1 MARYVL
7 EHARALE
14 AADGEYV
21 GAYLLNPDLGPP
33 GRLEPLLAT
42 GKVTNSD
49 RVVLPEGGI
58 LHIASPIEL
67 SVPLDRLWPPAVKA
81 RRVRTVVTMY
91 DLVPEIFSDFY
102 LEDPGLRRRYK
113 ARQQLIRAAD
123 HVLAISQSTADDIV
137 DRWQIDASRVTP
149 IGGGVAPWFQPPTSR
164 AEALDTARDAVDG
177 LEARFVLFN
186 AGMDD
191 RKNIDRLLVAFSQ
204 LPEAVRDQYQL
215 VIACAITP
223 SQQNH
228 YEVKARQLGMNHR
241 LLFTGYVQDAT
252 LVLLHQSTELFVFPS
267 LYEGYGLP
275 VAEAMACGAPT
286 IGSSTFS
293 RSCQT
298 LVRKN
303 RPAPREWGE

>member
-1 MARYVL
+1 
-7 EHARALE
+7 
-14 AADGEYV
+14 
-21 GAYLLNPDLGPP
+21 
-33 GRLEPLLAT
+33 
-42 GKVTNSD
+42 
-49 RVVLPEGGI
+49 
-58 LHIASPIEL
+58 
-67 SVPLDRLWPPAVKA
+67 
-81 RRVRTVVTMY
+81 
-91 DLVPEIFSDFY
+91 FY

-137 DRWQIDASRVTP
+137 DRWQIEASRVTP

-164 AEALDTARDAVDG
+164 AEALDTARDAVAG

-228 YEVKARQLGMNHR
+228 YEVKARQLGTHHR

-267 LYEGYGLP
+267 VYEGYGLP

-286 IGSSTFS
+286 IGSAASSVGELLEPAATFDPRDIPSIAAAIERALTDPAHRAWLERQST
-293 RSCQT
+293 
-298 LVRKN
+298 
-303 RPAPREWGE
+303 RPAPTWAVVADRTVEV